1 MTAPN
6 NPQKTEPIPSPSPEA
21 AAAGDVASSAGRG
34 GIAVAIAKMY
44 FLVVGLVQQVLL
56 TRVLGTA
63 GYGAISTALSISAVV
78 YNPIVTTSIQGVS
91 RTVARADEVERA
103 QAIRRAFTIH
113 AGIALPI
120 AILFGALAG
129 PIVEWIHAPHLVWP
143 VRVLALVLFFYGL
156 YAPLIGVLNGQRRF
170 VWQAGFDISFATLRT
185 VLMLGGAFLLARAAE
200 RGVLGASMG
209 FAIAAAVIFCAAVL
223 IAKTGK
229 PGPSRLGFGEY
240 LGFIGPV
247 FAGQVL
253 LNLLQQADLTL
264 LRYYAASAAIRE
276 QLSPEA
282 ADVLV
287 GAYRAAQLFCFL
299 PYQLLLSITFVL
311 FPLLAKAHRDG
322 HVGEVKLF
330 VITGVRLALLIA
342 GMMVSVISG
351 LSGPLLRLVF
361 PVDVATHATQAMQLL
376 ALGFGAFAIFGIL
389 TTVLT
394 SLKAER
400 TSALI
405 TGIAFTMVVGLGFA
419 LLRAESFGSHLLLRT
434 AMATSIGLV
443 IATLAAAVY
452 VRRLA
457 GGVVQLAT
465 MLRVLLASVVTIAV
479 GRFLEPTNRLAT
491 VGFALALA
499 FLNIAVLVTT
509 RELTARDLQN
519 VRSVFLK
526 RSSTR

>member
-1 MTAPN
+1 M
-6 NPQKTEPIPSPSPEA
+6 
-21 AAAGDVASSAGRG
+21 
-34 GIAVAIAKMY
+34 AIAKMY
-44 FLVVGLVQQVLL
+44 FLVIGLVQQVLL
-56 TRVLGTA
+56 TRVLGTG
-63 GYGAISTALSISAVV
+63 GYGAISTALSVSAVV

-91 RTVARADEVERA
+91 RTVARSEEHERPH
-103 QAIRRAFTIH
+103 AIRKAFKIH

-120 AILFGALAG
+120 AIAFGTLAG
-129 PIVEWIHAPHLVWP
+129 PIVESIHAPHLLWP
-143 VRVLALVLFFYGL
+143 VRALALVLFFYGV

-170 VWQAGFDISFATLRT
+170 VWQAGFDICFATLRT
-185 VLMLGGAFLLARAAE
+185 VLMLGGALLLERVAQ
-200 RGVLGASMG
+200 RGVLGASAG
-209 FAIAAAVIFCAAVL
+209 FALASATIFCAAVL
-223 IAKTGK
+223 IAKTGS
-229 PGPSRLGFGEY
+229 PGRSRLATAEY
-240 LGFIGPV
+240 LAFIGPV

-276 QLSPEA
+276 QLAPES

-311 FPLLAKAHRDG
+311 FPLLAKAHSDG
-322 HVGEVKLF
+322 KVEDVKLF
-330 VITGVRLALLIA
+330 VMTGVRLALLIA

-361 PVDVATHATQAMQLL
+361 PADVATHATHAMQLL

-400 TSALI
+400 ASALI
-405 TGIAFTMVVGLGFA
+405 TGGAFAMVAGLGYA
-419 LLRAESFGSHLLLRT
+419 LLRTESYGSHQLLRT

-443 IATLAAAVY
+443 VATLAAAAR

-457 GGVVQLAT
+457 GGVVLPLT
-465 MLRVLLASVVTIAV
+465 LIRVLLASAITIAV
-479 GRFLEPTNRLAT
+479 SRFFEPTGKIAT
-491 VGFALALA
+491 IGFAALLAALNVTILA
-499 FLNIAVLVTT
+499 VS
-509 RELTARDLQN
+509 RELTVRDVRH

-526 RSSTR
+526 RANGH